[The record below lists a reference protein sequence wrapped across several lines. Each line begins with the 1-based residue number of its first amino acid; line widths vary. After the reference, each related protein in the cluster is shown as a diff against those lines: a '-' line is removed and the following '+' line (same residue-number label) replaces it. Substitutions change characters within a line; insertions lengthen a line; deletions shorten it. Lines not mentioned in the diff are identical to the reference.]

1 MPRQPAGG
9 PSLGWSACVES
20 LDMSGTARL
29 WTPPAPVEGE
39 VERMVLWTQVLTGL
53 ELDADGVARVLDAAT
68 WQKRRRRLDELGGPP
83 LP

>member
-1 MPRQPAGG
+1 MAYSPDGKTLLTGSR
-9 PSLGWSACVES
+9 
-20 LDMSGTARL
+20 DKTARL

-68 WQKRRRRLDELGGPP
+68 WQERRRPLDERGGPP